1 MPSDATNPMDSLMA
15 IAPSISTPS
24 TTRRIQIFR
33 LQIPSILNT
42 SDSSQMTTEFV
53 SLLVDLL
60 FQTLSIYDDRGSRKA
75 VDDVIIKA
83 LSEAVFLKSFAA
95 SLVQAME
102 RHSKFQSLTG
112 SYRLLQWSCLLL
124 IYSQF
129 ASLSKNAL
137 CRVAQAQASS
147 PDIYKTYM
155 EELKDGRIPYKDSPE
170 LIHLML
176 DYLSSNPASF
186 DKWKDVF
193 LDIYVKAVLNAR
205 EKPTKALS
213 EAFIPLFIRLSHE
226 DFKNTILP
234 TFVKMLKRNPEVVLE
249 SIGVLLES
257 SNLDLSK
264 YAIEIL
270 SVVLTQARH
279 ADEGRRLAAL
289 AIVRCLSQKSSSP
302 DAVEAMFSAIRSVM
316 GGSEGRLTFPYQR
329 VGMVNALREISN
341 APEGK
346 YFSSLSPTICGFLLS
361 CYKDDGNEEVKLV
374 TLSCIASWA
383 VKSADAISP
392 DLVTFF
398 ASGLKEKEVL
408 RRGCLRCLRLICKNT
423 DAVLQMS
430 PLLLPLLQLVKTGFT
445 KAAQR
450 LDGIH
455 SLLCVVKLLAVDVK
469 ADETVSKEKIWQ
481 LILQNEPTI
490 LPISLTSKLSIEDL
504 MACIDLVEVLVVD
517 YTQRILENLPTRAFM
532 QITATFLSPLDERSK
547 STVMVVLMR
556 AFPEMCLCIPI
567 KTLFGVLIQLSRSDA
582 TNINLEQ

>member
-1 MPSDATNPMDSLMA
+1 
-15 IAPSISTPS
+15 
-24 TTRRIQIFR
+24 
-33 LQIPSILNT
+33 
-42 SDSSQMTTEFV
+42 MTTEFV

-137 CRVAQAQASS
+137 CRVAQAQASVLHIVMQGPSRLRRACSRTFFSLFTKS

-234 TFVKMLKRNPEVVLE
+234 TSVKMLKRNPEVVLE

-398 ASGLKEKEVL
+398 ASGLKEKEAL

-423 DAVLQMS
+423 DAV
-430 PLLLPLLQLVKTGFT
+430 
-445 KAAQR
+445 
-450 LDGIH
+450 
-455 SLLCVVKLLAVDVK
+455 
-469 ADETVSKEKIWQ
+469 
-481 LILQNEPTI
+481 
-490 LPISLTSKLSIEDL
+490 
-504 MACIDLVEVLVVD
+504 
-517 YTQRILENLPTRAFM
+517 
-532 QITATFLSPLDERSK
+532 
-547 STVMVVLMR
+547 
-556 AFPEMCLCIPI
+556 
-567 KTLFGVLIQLSRSDA
+567 IQ
-582 TNINLEQ
+582 